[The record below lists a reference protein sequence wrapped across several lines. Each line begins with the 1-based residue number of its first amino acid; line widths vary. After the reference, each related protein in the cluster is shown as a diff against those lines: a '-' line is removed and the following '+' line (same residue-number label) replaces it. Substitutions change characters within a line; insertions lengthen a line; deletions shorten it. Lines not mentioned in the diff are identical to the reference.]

1 MIHKLDVQNH
11 VMNTTRMIF
20 SYDVQLLKNMTEK
33 NGQEVR
39 SRGREKKEKKKKPP
53 RLRLPQK
60 RDNSKD
66 ISKLMLS
73 RSITLSTTSHASLF
87 KC

>member
-20 SYDVQLLKNMTEK
+20 SYDVQLLKN
-33 NGQEVR
+33 QEVR
-39 SRGREKKEKKKKPP
+39 CRGGEKKEKKKKPP
-53 RLRLPQK
+53 HLRLPQK

-73 RSITLSTTSHASLF
+73 RSMTLSTTSHASLF

>member
-20 SYDVQLLKNMTEK
+20 SYDVQLLKN
-33 NGQEVR
+33 QEVR
-39 SRGREKKEKKKKPP
+39 CRGGEKKEKKKKPP
-53 RLRLPQK
+53 RQRLPQK

-73 RSITLSTTSHASLF
+73 RSMTLSTTSHASLF

>member
-33 NGQEVR
+33 WTGSTKQG
-39 SRGREKKEKKKKPP
+39 RGKKREKKETSAPETSTKKG
-53 RLRLPQK
+53 Q
-60 RDNSKD
+60 
-66 ISKLMLS
+66 
-73 RSITLSTTSHASLF
+73 F
-87 KC
+87 EGY